1 MPAFRKNMTT
11 VDMVKTPSHVSI
23 MRKQYE
29 EDYVSMDGTNAKV
42 CILLLQ
48 SMTSCANK
56 SSHLYI
62 RVSVLIE

>member
-1 MPAFRKNMTT
+1 MPAFRKDMTK
-11 VDMVKTPSHVSI
+11 VDAVKTPSHVSM

-42 CILLLQ
+42 CILLLK

-56 SSHLYI
+56 SFH